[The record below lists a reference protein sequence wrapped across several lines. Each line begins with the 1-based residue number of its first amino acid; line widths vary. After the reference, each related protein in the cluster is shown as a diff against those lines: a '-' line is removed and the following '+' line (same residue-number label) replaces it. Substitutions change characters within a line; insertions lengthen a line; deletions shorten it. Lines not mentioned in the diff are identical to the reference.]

1 MKVFRMILLGLA
13 MALFA
18 VNFWAVDYRNPG
30 SGQSM
35 WAYFRIG
42 VAFVLVLILLGAIRR
57 DFKQKKQDD
66 VI

>member
-1 MKVFRMILLGLA
+1 MRVFRMILLGLA

-18 VNFWAVDYRNPG
+18 VNFWAIDYQNPG
-30 SGQSM
+30 ARQSI

-57 DFKQKKQDD
+57 DFKQKK
-66 VI
+66 